1 MMARG
6 YGGYGYGPMAG
17 RFAGHGFFPFGGP
30 MFLFVALA
38 VTVLLVIVF
47 WRIYAKAGFPGVLGL
62 LMLVPGVNLGA
73 MAFLAFAE
81 WPALAGAASPAA
93 QPVASAP
100 AVAPPA
106 APAAAAA
113 PAPAVEQTPGPDA

>member
-17 RFAGHGFFPFGGP
+17 RFAGHGFFPLGGP
-30 MFLFVALA
+30 MFLLVALA
-38 VTVLLVIVF
+38 VTVLLVVVF

-81 WPALAGAASPAA
+81 WPALAGAAPPAA
-93 QPVASAP
+93 QTVTAARAP
-100 AVAPPA
+100 AP
-106 APAAAAA
+106 A
-113 PAPAVEQTPGPDA
+113 PAPAVSPAPAPAAEQTPGPDA